1 MLYGYAIFVVNWSSI
16 AHSIVFRSWCLFI
29 QFMFV
34 FGLHIC
40 LHFVC
45 SLCILCNQWKCN
57 WGKGIERSFSV
68 TTFQY
73 FNYNIYAL
81 VIIWAKEIKV
91 WKTPRMHVTIGQS
104 SAEIVPP
111 SCLFVTV
118 VHQPGSSS
126 PPFQSICS
134 VDIICMCEAS
144 SWSVVPL
151 VPWHGPSLPSCRHT
165 SRPRVFYPVSHWS
178 SQGRPSHSCMEY
190 TPRGGVSL
198 SLVNVEQIVHPDWET
213 AFISNFLQHMH
224 MIA

>member
-1 MLYGYAIFVVNWSSI
+1 MRKRNRKKF
-16 AHSIVFRSWCLFI
+16 
-29 QFMFV
+29 
-34 FGLHIC
+34 
-40 LHFVC
+40 
-45 SLCILCNQWKCN
+45 LCYQL
-57 WGKGIERSFSV
+57 SP
-68 TTFQY
+68 TFQY
-73 FNYNIYAL
+73 LNYNIYAL

-91 WKTPRMHVTIGQS
+91 WKNLRMHVTIGQT

-126 PPFQSICS
+126 PPFQSMCS

-144 SWSVVPL
+144 SAVPL

-165 SRPRVFYPVSHWS
+165 SLPWVLSPVSHWS

-190 TPRGGVSL
+190 TPRGSVSL

-213 AFISNFLQHMH
+213 AFDLKLPATHAHDSLAALSLSLTLFLF
-224 MIA
+224 

>member
-73 FNYNIYAL
+73 FNCNIYAL

-91 WKTPRMHVTIGQS
+91 WKNPRMHVTIGQS

-111 SCLFVTV
+111 SSLFVTV
-118 VHQPGSSS
+118 VH
-126 PPFQSICS
+126 PPLEFQSSIS
-134 VDIICMCEAS
+134 VYLLCGYYLYVWSFLMISGSPCPLAWSITSLVQAYQS
-144 SWSVVPL
+144 SLSFLSSLPL
-151 VPWHGPSLPSCRHT
+151 VF
-165 SRPRVFYPVSHWS
+165 PR
-178 SQGRPSHSCMEY
+178 
-190 TPRGGVSL
+190 
-198 SLVNVEQIVHPDWET
+198 
-213 AFISNFLQHMH
+213 
-224 MIA
+224 